1 MEAINLNQPGDAKTM
16 ADSVKAVF
24 ETVHKVLSVHCKLN
38 RLAMCA
44 LQVMNYNGF
53 KRWHRYR
60 SRQLF
65 DMDVLLSN
73 ELFDRF
79 RIKADFKDYELT
91 YNPSSLEEHLKS
103 WEKAL
108 LDGIQT
114 LGEQGKAF
122 YELTGMKCGIVDR
135 AMRKLSHDYEKTGR
149 YIRRFSESD
158 WLALDMHIVD
168 DRLHDKFKKK
178 EEGDSGLWK
187 SMMDYTMGKKS

>member
-1 MEAINLNQPGDAKTM
+1 MDAINLSKTSM
-16 ADSVKAVF
+16 ADSVRALYD
-24 ETVHKVLSVHCKLN
+24 TAHKVISVHARLN
-38 RLAMCA
+38 ALAMSA
-44 LQVMNYNGF
+44 MQSLGYNGF
-53 KRWHRYR
+53 KRWHRCR
-60 SRQLF
+60 AK
-65 DMDVLLSN
+65 
-73 ELFDRF
+73 ELFALDIELANEFIDRF
-79 RIKADFKDYELT
+79 RIKGDFKEYELS
-91 YNPSSLEEHLKS
+91 YSPSGMEEHLKA

-168 DRLHDKFKKK
+168 DRLHDRFKKK